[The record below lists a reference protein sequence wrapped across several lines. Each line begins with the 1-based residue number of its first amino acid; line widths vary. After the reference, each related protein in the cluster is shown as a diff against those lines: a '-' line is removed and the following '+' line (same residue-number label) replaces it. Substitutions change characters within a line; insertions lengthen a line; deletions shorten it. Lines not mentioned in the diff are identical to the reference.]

1 MNITL
6 IRQYGDFAT
15 TGTLRVGDTSFF
27 TIERPWMDNES
38 GVSCVP
44 EGTYQLIPYLSP
56 KHGPTWCLE
65 NESLKVT
72 ADGHNGTRSR
82 CEIHSANWA
91 TQLEGC
97 IALGLHGQPMYDPDT
112 GRVEPA
118 VEDSK
123 DAVAHF
129 NALLG
134 PLSTGHTLTITRA

>member
-1 MNITL
+1 VNVTIA
-6 IRQYGDFAT
+6 RHYGDYAT
-15 TGTLRVGDTSFF
+15 TGTMQVGDASFF

-38 GVSCVP
+38 GTSCVP

-56 KHGPTWCLE
+56 KHGQTWCLE
-65 NESLKVT
+65 NEALGVT
-72 ADGHNGTRSR
+72 ADGHGGTRSR

-97 IALGLHGQPMYDPDT
+97 IALGLRGQPMYNPDT

-129 NALLG
+129 NTLLG
-134 PLSTGHTLTITRA
+134 PMSTGHTLTITRA